1 VAILNFG
8 YGVTA
13 FFLNSEPCKSPAAD
27 PQAAS
32 LNFVSFAAQVG
43 LLETFFTADLQEP
56 EYRSREGDTKLDDSQ
71 SGVRTTS

>member
-43 LLETFFTADLQEP
+43 VESLLETFFTADLQEP
-56 EYRSREGDTKLDDSQ
+56 EYRSRKETRSLMIPSQ
-71 SGVRTTS
+71 G